1 MKPEHTI
8 LILGSRGLVGSAIL
22 RALKARGYQNI
33 LTPIR
38 ADLNLTSQVQVS
50 KYFKTHTP
58 DYVFLA
64 AAKVGGIMAN
74 ATYPAEFIYQ
84 NLAIQTNVINAAH
97 NSKVRKLLFLG
108 SSCIYP
114 KHCTQPI
121 KEEYLLSGP
130 LETTND
136 AYAIAKIAGIKMCKA
151 YSDQYGDQFISAM
164 PCNLY
169 GPGDNFSHQS
179 SHVLPALIRK
189 FHDAKELGHEPV
201 ELWGDGS
208 PRRELLH
215 VDDLAEACILLMN
228 HYNQSEPINVGY
240 GDDISI
246 RDLALMVQKIIGH
259 EGEIT
264 WDTSRPNG
272 TPRKLLDISK
282 IKCLGWQPSLTLE
295 WGIRNTYEWFL
306 AYRELVVNE

>member
-38 ADLNLTSQVQVS
+38 GDLDLTSQVQVS
-50 KYFKTHTP
+50 KYFKIYTP

-74 ATYPAEFIYQ
+74 ATYPAEFIHQ
-84 NLAIQTNVINAAH
+84 NLAIQTNVIHAAH

-169 GPGDNFSHQS
+169 GPGDNFCHQS

-246 RDLALMVQKIIGH
+246 KDLALMVQKIIGH
-259 EGEIT
+259 KGEIT
-264 WDTSRPNG
+264 WDVNRPNG

-282 IKCLGWQPSLTLE
+282 IKCLGWQPSLNLE

>member
-38 ADLNLTSQVQVS
+38 GDLNLTSQVQVS

-84 NLAIQTNVINAAH
+84 NLAIQTNVIHAAH

-130 LETTND
+130 LEATND

-151 YSDQYGDQFISAM
+151 YSDQYGDRFISAM